1 MGINDLLVEINYLAE
16 RINEAVTILIPINEY
31 IVKVEKNINENA
43 GFDLFPLEDV
53 LNREYSI
60 DLFVVNLEDKVQ
72 FILGQPKIAK
82 LLVQLS
88 EDIEKIRID

>member
-31 IVKVEKNINENA
+31 IIKVEKNINDNA
-43 GFDLFPLEDV
+43 DFDLFPLEDA
-53 LNREYSI
+53 LNREYGI
-60 DLFVVNLEDKVQ
+60 DLFVVNLENKVQ
-72 FILGQPKIAK
+72 FILDQPRIAK